1 MSTDGSRKGSGQ
13 DIQVVQN
20 LIEQCLI
27 RYMNRKEVMNF
38 LSVKKKIEPAVTE
51 LVWQKLEQEN
61 QEFFNAYNLRL
72 TLKEQIAEFNQLL
85 DRQVK
90 MMHHADT
97 SGVSYRPVSASHVSP
112 MHRNSSSYPSENAGH
127 ALMTESMRQPITTN
141 IPNEFNNR
149 GLSVPCMQIPV
160 DMSSQSRKSETSNV
174 MLTQNQNVGM
184 SQGLNGGML
193 KREAGYSGMSQFIY
207 GGDNNIMETHPLS
220 SDASNLLY
228 SDVESHTLP
237 PLNETM
243 LDAEDT
249 TNFGLL
255 GNYGISDLTTEFS
268 HSSDIMDNYRSPFL
282 ETAQDGFLDLHSRGD
297 NQGPNT
303 RLDGYG
309 DFHGD

>member
-1 MSTDGSRKGSGQ
+1 MSTDESRKVSGQ
-13 DIQVVQN
+13 DIQAVQN

-27 RYMNRKEVMNF
+27 RYMTRKEVMNF
-38 LSVKKKIEPAVTE
+38 LSLKKNIEPAVTE

-72 TLKEQIAEFNQLL
+72 TLKEQIAEFNKLL

-112 MHRNSSSYPSENAGH
+112 KNAGH

-160 DMSSQSRKSETSNV
+160 DISGQSRKSETSNV
-174 MLTQNQNVGM
+174 MLAQNQNIGM
-184 SQGLNGGML
+184 AQRLNGGML

-207 GGDNNIMETHPLS
+207 GSDNNIMETHPLS
-220 SDASNLLY
+220 TDASNLLY

-237 PLNETM
+237 SLNEAM
-243 LDAEDT
+243 LDAADT

-268 HSSDIMDNYRSPFL
+268 NSSDLMDNYRSPFL
-282 ETAQDGFLDLHSRGD
+282 ETAQDNFLDLQSRGD

-303 RLDGYG
+303 RLNGFG